1 MKFNSSYPKL
11 LKSNNIL
18 KKDIKLKIILTL
30 FSTCVSASG
39 FDTLSYHQ
47 KFIVAADNYR
57 NGRYNLSEIQFSNIL
72 SKHRSYRDPAAQ
84 LMMAKAQYQS
94 KNHEKA
100 IETLKSIYSNYPSSP
115 YQVDALILSGDIAL
129 ERGKS
134 TLAFKYYIRARTE
147 IENVIYLND
156 IDERIYHAISM
167 GLDENTVESLLFG
180 ERNSFNREI
189 INLAKAYKA
198 YTNGDSYELDNVM
211 DQINTFELPGYFSGL
226 YGKLKK
232 ISEDNFKKPVT
243 IAVMLP
249 LTGVNKDKGHA
260 YLLGL
265 SDYFE
270 LNADSTS
277 IRLILYDTKSSA
289 LEIFSIY
296 NRLKSDPSVVAVLG
310 PITDEAILSVAA
322 LDPTMPVLVPKSE
335 HSGLFNVAKNLFFL
349 APTSEIIA
357 RRTAQLMIQE
367 LNLKNIAVLSP
378 GEGQQKL
385 TTDFFID
392 ECFQLGID
400 PVAIEWYIGKP
411 ENLSRQLKNIRR
423 AAWDLVQNDTRNK
436 QMDLE
441 IDSLDALF
449 DVDVADFFELP
460 PEEEDLMDQKDSAK
474 VVLETLEA
482 IYVPLRSEDLTYI
495 GTQLPI
501 YNFKTII
508 FGNENWL
515 NMPMLNQ
522 EVIGPHVEGMY
533 IVSDVN
539 SAISNASMD
548 SFANY
553 YTLAFDNL
561 FLIQKIKNAGTF
573 NRKNFI
579 ERLKKMEYYRGEY
592 TFLKFSGKNKNVNG
606 SAQVLRYLNKKL
618 KNVGV
623 YDGNNLTTVNE

>member
-1 MKFNSSYPKL
+1 MIPKL
-11 LKSNNIL
+11 LKLNNFFNVA
-18 KKDIKLKIILTL
+18 IKLNIIVTL
-30 FSTCVSASG
+30 LFTYAFASG

-47 KFIVAADNYR
+47 KFINAAENYR
-57 NGRYNLSEIQFSNIL
+57 NGRYNLAEIQFSNIL
-72 SKHRSYRDPAAQ
+72 SKQKSYRDPAAQ

-94 KNHEKA
+94 KNYDVA
-100 IETLKSIYSNYPSSP
+100 IENLKSIYSNYPSSP

-134 TLAFKYYIRARTE
+134 TSAFKYYIRARPE
-147 IENVIYLND
+147 IENVMYLND
-156 IDERIYHAISM
+156 IDERIYHTISM
-167 GLDENTVESLLFG
+167 GLDENTVESLLFR
-180 ERNSFNREI
+180 ERDSFNREI

-198 YTNGDSYELDNVM
+198 YTNGDNYELENVIN
-211 DQINTFELPGYFSGL
+211 QINTFELPGYFSGL

-232 ISEDNFKKPVT
+232 INEDNFKKPIT

-265 SDYFE
+265 SDFFE
-270 LNADSTS
+270 LNADSFS
-277 IRLILYDTKSSA
+277 IRLLLHDTKSSA

-296 NRLKSDPSVVAVLG
+296 DRLKSDPSVMAVLG
-310 PITDEAILSVAA
+310 PISDEAILSVAA
-322 LDPTMPVLVPKSE
+322 LDPVMPVLVPKSE
-335 HSGLFNVAKNLFFL
+335 YSGLFNFAKNLFFL
-349 APTSEIIA
+349 APPSEIIA
-357 RRTAQLMIQE
+357 RRTAQLMIHE
-367 LNLKNIAVLSP
+367 LNLRNIAVLSP

-423 AAWDLVQNDTRNK
+423 AAWNLVENDKENEK
-436 QMDLE
+436 MDLE

-460 PEEEDLMDQKDSAK
+460 PEDEDLMDQKDSAK
-474 VVLETLEA
+474 VLLETLEA
-482 IYVPLRSEDLTYI
+482 IYIPLRHEELTYI

-501 YNFKTII
+501 YNFKTTI
-508 FGNENWL
+508 FGNESWL
-515 NMPMLNQ
+515 NMPILNQ

-553 YTLAFDNL
+553 YNLAFDNL
-561 FLIQKIKNAGTF
+561 FLIQEIKDAGTF
-573 NRKNFI
+573 SRKKFI
-579 ERLKKMEYYRGEY
+579 ERLKKMEHFEGDY
-592 TFLKFSGKNKNVNG
+592 TFLKFSGKNNNVNG

-623 YDGNNLTTVNE
+623 YDGKNLTEVNE

>member
-1 MKFNSSYPKL
+1 MRFKLMTPKS
-11 LKSNNIL
+11 LKLNTFF
-18 KKDIKLKIILTL
+18 KVAIKLNAIVTIFFTYA
-30 FSTCVSASG
+30 FASG

-47 KFIVAADNYR
+47 KFITAADNYK
-57 NGRYNLSEIQFSNIL
+57 NGRYHLAEIQFSKIL
-72 SKHRSYRDPAAQ
+72 SKHKSYRDPAAQ

-94 KNHEKA
+94 KNYEAA

-115 YQVDALILSGDIAL
+115 YQVDVLILSGDIAL

-134 TLAFKYYIRARTE
+134 TSAFKYYIRARPE
-147 IENVIYLND
+147 IENVMYLND
-156 IDERIYHAISM
+156 IDERIYHTISM
-167 GLDENTVESLLFG
+167 GLDETTVESLLFR
-180 ERNSFNREI
+180 ERDSFNREI

-198 YTNGDSYELDNVM
+198 YTNGDTYELENVI
-211 DQINTFELPGYFSGL
+211 DQINTFKLPGYFSGL

-232 ISEDNFKKPVT
+232 VNEDNFKKPVT

-249 LTGVNKDKGHA
+249 LTGTNKDKGHA

-265 SDYFE
+265 SDFFE
-270 LNADSTS
+270 LNADSVS
-277 IRLILYDTKSSA
+277 IRLLLHDTKSSA
-289 LEIFSIY
+289 LEVFSIY
-296 NRLKSDPSVVAVLG
+296 DRLKSDPSVMAVLG
-310 PITDEAILSVAA
+310 PISDEAILSVAA
-322 LDPTMPVLVPKSE
+322 LDPVMPVLVPKSE
-335 HSGLFNVAKNLFFL
+335 YSGLFDVAKNLFFL
-349 APTSEIIA
+349 APPSEIIA
-357 RRTAQLMIQE
+357 RRTAQLMIYE
-367 LNLKNIAVLSP
+367 LNLENIAVLSP

-423 AAWDLVQNDTRNK
+423 AAWDLVENDKENEK
-436 QMDLE
+436 MDLE

-460 PEEEDLMDQKDSAK
+460 PEDEDLMDKKDSAK
-474 VVLETLEA
+474 VLLETLEA
-482 IYVPLRSEDLTYI
+482 IYIPLRPEELTYI

-501 YNFKTII
+501 YNFKTMI
-508 FGNENWL
+508 FGNESWL
-515 NMPMLNQ
+515 NMPILNQ

-553 YTLAFDNL
+553 YNLAFDNL
-561 FLIQKIKNAGTF
+561 ALIQKIKDAGTF
-573 NRKNFI
+573 SRKKFI
-579 ERLKKMEYYRGEY
+579 ERLKKMEHYEGNY
-592 TFLKFSGKNKNVNG
+592 TFLKFSGKNNNVNG
-606 SAQVLRYLNKKL
+606 SAQVLRYFNKKL

-623 YDGNNLTTVNE
+623 YDGKNLTKVNE